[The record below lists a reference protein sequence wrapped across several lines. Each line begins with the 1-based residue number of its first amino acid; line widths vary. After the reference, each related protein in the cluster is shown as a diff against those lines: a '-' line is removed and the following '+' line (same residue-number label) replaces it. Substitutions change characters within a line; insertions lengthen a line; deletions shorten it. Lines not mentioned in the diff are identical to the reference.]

1 MIDAELL
8 NGYVSYLERRFH
20 RLEAKELN
28 DPDPRRA
35 RQMDKYMTEV
45 EAVLDLCD
53 QIESETA

>member
-1 MIDAELL
+1 MIDTGLL
-8 NGYVSYLERRFH
+8 NGYVDYLERRFN

-35 RQMDKYMTEV
+35 RQMDKYLTEI

>member
-1 MIDAELL
+1 MIDTGLL
-8 NGYVSYLERRFH
+8 SGYVSYLERRLH

-35 RQMDKYMTEV
+35 RQMDKYLTEI

>member
-1 MIDAELL
+1 MIDTGLL

-35 RQMDKYMTEV
+35 RQMDKYMSEV
-45 EAVLDLCD
+45 EAVLDLVD
-53 QIESETA
+53 QLESEAA

>member
-1 MIDAELL
+1 MIDTGIL
-8 NGYVSYLERRFH
+8 NGYVDYLERRFY

-35 RQMDKYMTEV
+35 RQMDKYLTEV
-45 EAVLDLCD
+45 EAMLDLID

>member
-1 MIDAELL
+1 MIDTGLL
-8 NGYVSYLERRFH
+8 NGYVDYLERRFH

-35 RQMDKYMTEV
+35 RQMDKYLTEI